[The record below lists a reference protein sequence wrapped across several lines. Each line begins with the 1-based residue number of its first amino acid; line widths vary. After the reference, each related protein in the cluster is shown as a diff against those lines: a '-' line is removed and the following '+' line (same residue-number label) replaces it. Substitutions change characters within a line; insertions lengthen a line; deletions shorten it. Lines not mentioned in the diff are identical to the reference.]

1 MDGGIAIGDHQ
12 IKVPH
17 SGKEVEVAI
26 GFVAPPSVVEGVER
40 AVAIVKLGGFIDDEL
55 PEVFVESG
63 GVFFEESLEGDICEL
78 VVPMDVIL
86 MPINCSLIELTG
98 DDLGLGAIK
107 DVAETDG
114 VLFRSFGKSLG
125 VKCEVFVVSIT
136 GINGSDVFTGYGRKK
151 DNLGSGLSVVCL
163 RFEVGE
169 ELVEAFLKSGEAFLS
184 TEGFI
189 VAVGSNNEVAFEVVE
204 VLVKVTEVIGTGHEV
219 DFISW
224 PRKVTNGELML
235 RMVLVEKSFEVTE
248 AAFGI
253 KEKISD
259 ESNTGPGGDFQ
270 RKLSFDGLDFFWAG
284 RAFTIDVVFGELW
297 IFRWR
302 FTVSL

>member
-1 MDGGIAIGDHQ
+1 VFVPAHLDGAGHLGEVFLGGKAIDLETWIDFEGLQFFRPGKGNCWLRVTGGRRRVLEDWSRQVLTSLPVATVLWMAGVAIGDHE
-12 IKVPH
+12 IEVRI
-17 SGKEVEVAI
+17 GGEEVEVAI
-26 GFVAPPSVVEGVER
+26 GFVAPASVVEGVER

-136 GINGSDVFTGYGRKK
+136 GINGSDVLTGYGRKK
-151 DNLGSGLSVVCL
+151 DNLGERSFRC
-163 RFEVGE
+163 
-169 ELVEAFLKSGEAFLS
+169 
-184 TEGFI
+184 
-189 VAVGSNNEVAFEVVE
+189 
-204 VLVKVTEVIGTGHEV
+204 
-219 DFISW
+219 
-224 PRKVTNGELML
+224 ML
-235 RMVLVEKSFEVTE
+235 E
-248 AAFGI
+248 I
-253 KEKISD
+253 
-259 ESNTGPGGDFQ
+259 
-270 RKLSFDGLDFFWAG
+270 
-284 RAFTIDVVFGELW
+284 
-297 IFRWR
+297 
-302 FTVSL
+302 

>member
-1 MDGGIAIGDHQ
+1 MFSLAMG
-12 IKVPH
+12 
-17 SGKEVEVAI
+17 
-26 GFVAPPSVVEGVER
+26 ER
-40 AVAIVKLGGFIDDEL
+40 RIIW
-55 PEVFVESG
+55 
-63 GVFFEESLEGDICEL
+63 
-78 VVPMDVIL
+78 
-86 MPINCSLIELTG
+86 
-98 DDLGLGAIK
+98 
-107 DVAETDG
+107 
-114 VLFRSFGKSLG
+114 
-125 VKCEVFVVSIT
+125 
-136 GINGSDVFTGYGRKK
+136 
-151 DNLGSGLSVVCL
+151 GSGLSVVCL

-253 KEKISD
+253 KEKVSD
-259 ESNTGPGGDFQ
+259 ESNTGPR
-270 RKLSFDGLDFFWAG
+270 RKFLEEAQF
-284 RAFTIDVVFGELW
+284 
-297 IFRWR
+297 
-302 FTVSL
+302 